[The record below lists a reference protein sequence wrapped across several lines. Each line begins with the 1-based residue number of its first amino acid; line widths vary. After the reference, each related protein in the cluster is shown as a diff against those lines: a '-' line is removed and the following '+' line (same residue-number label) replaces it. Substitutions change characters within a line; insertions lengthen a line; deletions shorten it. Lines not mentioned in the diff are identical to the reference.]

1 MAKKLGGGR
10 RDSRRNKVARKIRPL
25 FKKPLQTAEILSNQ
39 QVANQRRVRGRPS
52 AISDTELACR
62 RQEIQSKLEEYWG
75 EVAWACMHSRTPED
89 IRKAFAIFRLSGTT
103 SGRLVECLTRA
114 SFEKV
119 TAAGVAAS
127 RQKYWQARQIAQECG
142 ERYNQIAK
150 KVEQL
155 ERAKNELLNPPR
167 SNPPSAREATKNLRY
182 INDEITKHLNEAE
195 RLKSEL
201 DQARTEEDSLYE
213 ELQIRESA
221 FARNEVLNF
230 LRSKRYALTPRKF
243 ALAIAGL
250 PFMGWRQSMKRT
262 TKLAEGSEDWPT
274 RPAYEYFLAFQYMF
288 KGRRL
293 QTREGVVKLLNKEIP
308 RLPRIHHN
316 AKADM
321 IENRPWLREA
331 LTKLKR
337 EPLLTKKLPFVLSS
351 AFWKAVDRP
360 KTEMDIVM
368 ASSVTKEGQFTLS

>member
-1 MAKKLGGGR
+1 M
-10 RDSRRNKVARKIRPL
+10 
-25 FKKPLQTAEILSNQ
+25 
-39 QVANQRRVRGRPS
+39 
-52 AISDTELACR
+52 
-62 RQEIQSKLEEYWG
+62 QSKLEEHWG

-89 IRKAFAIFRLSGTT
+89 IRKAFTIFRPWNTT
-103 SGRLVECLTRA
+103 SGRLLECLTRA

-119 TAAGVAAS
+119 TATAVAVS

-142 ERYNQIAK
+142 ERYNQTTK

-167 SNPPSAREATKNLRY
+167 SNPPSAREATKNLLY
-182 INDEITKHLNEAE
+182 VNDEITKHLVEAE

-230 LRSKRYALTPRKF
+230 LRSKRYALTPKKF

-250 PFMGWRQSMKRT
+250 PYMGWRQSMKRT

-274 RPAYEYFLAFQYMF
+274 RPAYEYFLAFQYML
-288 KGRRL
+288 KGRRPH
-293 QTREGVVKLLNKEIP
+293 TWEGVAKLLNKEIP
-308 RLPRIHHN
+308 RLPRIHHK
-316 AKADM
+316 AKADL
-321 IENRPWLREA
+321 IENGPWLREA
-331 LTKLKR
+331 LMTLKR
-337 EPLLTKKLPFVLSS
+337 EPIVTRKLPFVLST
-351 AFWKAVDRP
+351 AFWNAVVRP
-360 KTEMDIVM
+360 KTDMDMVM
-368 ASSVTKEGQFTLS
+368 ASRVTKEDQFTLS